1 MAREAEAVDTA
12 SVAAIEP
19 RLHLVRRIGLACA
32 LFAVLSLGACSL
44 LPAEHAPDPV
54 KQPPLGLIAR
64 TPNSLTFNFRA
75 YTKPGAAPAGLAFW
89 LGDKEHTIVTP
100 GTEHGITV
108 LENTPD
114 GLFWTIEWAA
124 EGVFAK
130 TAHLRAGPI
139 LLKDFAFRPD
149 PLVPD
154 TFGRIAVAEGARP
167 GQPKMTLYLSI
178 ANFDIGMK

>member
-1 MAREAEAVDTA
+1 MAKKAEAVETA
-12 SVAAIEP
+12 LVAVIAP
-19 RLHLVRRIGLACA
+19 RLRLARRIGLACA
-32 LFAVLSLGACSL
+32 LLAILSLGACSL

-54 KQPPLGLIAR
+54 KDPPLRLIAR

-75 YTKPGAAPAGLAFW
+75 YSKPGAAPAALAFW

-108 LENTPD
+108 VENTPD
-114 GLFWTIEWAA
+114 GLFWTTEWAA

-130 TAHLRAGPI
+130 TAHMRSGPMV
-139 LLKDFAFRPD
+139 LNDFAFRPD

-154 TFGRIAVAEGARP
+154 TFGRIAVADGARP

>member
-1 MAREAEAVDTA
+1 MAAKAEAADA
-12 SVAAIEP
+12 APVAAVAP
-19 RLHLVRRIGLACA
+19 RLRLARLSGLACA
-32 LFAVLSLGACSL
+32 LLAILSFSACSL
-44 LPAEHAPDPV
+44 LPAEHAPDPA
-54 KQPPLGLIAR
+54 KEPPLGLISR

-75 YTKPGAAPAGLAFW
+75 YSKPGAAPAALAFW

-114 GLFWTIEWAA
+114 GLFWTTEWAA

-130 TAHLRAGPI
+130 TAHMRAGPI

-154 TFGRIAVAEGARP
+154 SFGRIAVAEGARP
-167 GQPKMTLYLSI
+167 GEPKMTLYLSI